1 MKKLNVA
8 VFFGGCSPEYSVSLS
23 SASGVILNLDTEK
36 YNPLMIGI
44 TSSGSWYYYTGP
56 VQKLLNDTWHN
67 DQDCTPAVLSPN
79 RGENCLL
86 LLEDKSI
93 TRIPVDIAF
102 PVLHGC
108 NGEDGT
114 LQGMLE
120 LCGIPLAGCGTL
132 ASALSMDKDRAHR
145 LVSLAG
151 IPVPRHMVLE
161 PDTSFEQASDR
172 KSVV

>member
-86 LLEDKSI
+86 WLEDKSI
-93 TRIPVDIAF
+93 TRIPVFLWQAAARWPPPSAWIRTEPTGWSVSPESPFPDIWCWN
-102 PVLHGC
+102 P
-108 NGEDGT
+108 
-114 LQGMLE
+114 
-120 LCGIPLAGCGTL
+120 IRPLNRHQPL
-132 ASALSMDKDRAHR
+132 RKR
-145 LVSLAG
+145 LDILF
-151 IPVPRHMVLE
+151 
-161 PDTSFEQASDR
+161 TSSR
-172 KSVV
+172 